1 VAPVS
6 APDDGLVFEDD
17 DDDDDDDDVSVNTEH
32 HNRNIA
38 GQGKHAPPLTRY
50 FSAWRAEE
58 IIEREPSEGTRG
70 SHPWRDANEF
80 ISTGANTLGRGMN
93 QVTSAVV
100 GATTNVVGGAT
111 DLVVGVAAITPGLKT
126 LVRPQ
131 VHRCGVLSWWH
142 LQRKSF
148 SSNSLHP

>member
-1 VAPVS
+1 MAPEN
-6 APDDGLVFEDD
+6 APNDGLVFEDDISDD
-17 DDDDDDDDVSVNTEH
+17 DDDDDDDRSDANNSENLS
-32 HNRNIA
+32 RNGGA
-38 GQGKHAPPLTRY
+38 QSRHLPHLSRY

-58 IIEREPSEGTRG
+58 GTEREPPDGVRA

-93 QVTSAVV
+93 QVASTVV

-126 LVRPQ
+126 FVRPQ
-131 VHRCGVLSWWH
+131 VHRCDTTSI
-142 LQRKSF
+142 
-148 SSNSLHP
+148 

>member
-1 VAPVS
+1 MAPVI

-17 DDDDDDDDVSVNTEH
+17 DDDDDDDDVDVNAEH
-32 HNRNIA
+32 HSRNNA
-38 GQGKHAPPLTRY
+38 AHTKHTPPLKRY

-58 IIEREPSEGTRG
+58 VSEPEPIDGARP

-93 QVTSAVV
+93 HVASTVV

-131 VHRCGVLSWWH
+131 VHRCRVMYLWC
-142 LQRKSF
+142 LQ
-148 SSNSLHP
+148 